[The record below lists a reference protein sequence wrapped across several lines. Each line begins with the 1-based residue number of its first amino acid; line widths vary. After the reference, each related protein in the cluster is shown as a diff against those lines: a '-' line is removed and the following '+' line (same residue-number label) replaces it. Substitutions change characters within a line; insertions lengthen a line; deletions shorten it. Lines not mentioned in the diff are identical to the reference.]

1 MRRVVRRGRNHRTPR
16 LHISWLANDSDH
28 PRVAIVVPRCG
39 RTAVARNRIRRR
51 LRELVR
57 RRLCP
62 RIGAVDVVITARR
75 DAYDSDFDEIAADLE
90 QWLGSSDDLQ
100 TGPKKWSPR

>member
-1 MRRVVRRGRNHRTPR
+1 
-16 LHISWLANDSDH
+16 
-28 PRVAIVVPRCG
+28 
-39 RTAVARNRIRRR
+39 
-51 LRELVR
+51 VR